1 MTAARLLNKDLVEL
15 PNASSE
21 IIDGDQEAT
30 QYVNNLMEFT
40 LNEFFIEPD
49 EGVDWL
55 GIVEPKSIIRNKIRN
70 EITGALSNDNRVE
83 EIFFIRVVSVNNVT
97 RATVVSYSIR
107 MDADIFLEKILQIK
121 PAVTETDG

>member
-21 IIDGDQEAT
+21 IINGDEEAT

-40 LNEFFIEPD
+40 LNEFFIEPL

-70 EITGALSNDNRVE
+70 EIIKALSNDNRVE
-83 EIFFIRVVSVNNVT
+83 ETFFIRVDSVNNVT

-107 MDADIFLEKILQIK
+107 MDSDIFLERTLQIK
-121 PAVTETDG
+121 PAVTESGG

>member
-21 IIDGDQEAT
+21 IINGDEEAT
-30 QYVNNLMEFT
+30 QYINNLMEFT

-55 GIVEPKSIIRNKIRN
+55 GIVEPKSIERNKIRS
-70 EITGALSNDNRVE
+70 EIIKALSNDNRVE
-83 EIFFIRVVSVNNVT
+83 ETFFIRVDSVDNVT
-97 RATVVSYSIR
+97 RATVVSYNVR
-107 MDADIFLEKILQIK
+107 MDSDIFLEKTLQIK
-121 PAVTETDG
+121 PAVTESSG